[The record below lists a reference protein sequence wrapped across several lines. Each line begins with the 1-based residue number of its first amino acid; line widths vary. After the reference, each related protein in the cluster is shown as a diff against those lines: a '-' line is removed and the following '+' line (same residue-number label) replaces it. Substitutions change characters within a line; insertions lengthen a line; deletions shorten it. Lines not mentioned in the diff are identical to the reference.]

1 MKGEELFLHKL
12 QASYYYKDLK
22 DFEIGGGHKAL

>member
-12 QASYYYKDLK
+12 HASYYKDLK